1 MGNGLFTSYNIVTE
15 EDYLD
20 GDTIFEEGSAGDWIY
35 AILSGEV
42 EVYKIVG
49 GKKIVI
55 DILGP
60 GDILG
65 EVSFIDKKTRSASA
79 KAKGQAKL
87 GIYDQDF
94 LTHEYNKL
102 GGDFKI
108 IFDYLARRLRKMTN
122 VASNLAGRKT
132 ERVEN
137 TFEVVYETTDQFYKA
152 YSTNI
157 GGGGL
162 FIKTRDLLPA
172 ETMVSLKFTLPD
184 DKEPVQT
191 AGKVIWLRE
200 TEEKGLGI
208 QFVNLN
214 SKDEIKINALL
225 RKSAGE

>member
-1 MGNGLFTSYNIVTE
+1 MGNTLFSSYNIAAE

-49 GKKIVI
+49 GKKVVI

-79 KAKGQAKL
+79 RAKGQTKL

-94 LTHEYNKL
+94 LTREYNKL
-102 GGDFKI
+102 GGDFKT
-108 IFDYLARRLRKMTN
+108 IFDYLARRLRKMTT

-137 TFEVVYETTDQFYKA
+137 MLEVVYETTEQFYKA

-162 FIKTRDLLPA
+162 FIKTRDLLPV

-184 DKEPVQT
+184 EKEPVQT
-191 AGKVIWLRE
+191 AGKIIWLRE
-200 TEEKGLGI
+200 TEEKGMGV

-225 RKSAGE
+225 RKSSGE

>member
-1 MGNGLFTSYNIVTE
+1 MGNNLFNNYNIATE
-15 EDYLD
+15 EEFLD

-35 AILSGEV
+35 TILSGEV
-42 EVYKIVG
+42 EVYKVVG
-49 GKKIVI
+49 GKKVVI
-55 DILGP
+55 DILEP

-65 EVSFIDKKTRSASA
+65 EVSFIDKKSRSASA
-79 KAKGQAKL
+79 RAKGSAKL

-102 GGDFKI
+102 GGDFKT

-132 ERVEN
+132 DRVEN
-137 TFEVVYETTDQFYKA
+137 MIEVAYETTEQFYKA

-162 FIKTRDLLPA
+162 FIETRDLLPVQ
-172 ETMVSLKFTLPD
+172 TMVNLKFTLPD
-184 DKEPVQT
+184 DNEPVQT
-191 AGKVIWLRE
+191 AGKVVWQRE
-200 TEEKGLGI
+200 TEEKGMGI
-208 QFVNLN
+208 QFINLN

-225 RKSAGE
+225 RKSFGD

>member
-1 MGNGLFTSYNIVTE
+1 MANTLFSSYNIATE

-49 GKKIVI
+49 GKKVVI

-65 EVSFIDKKTRSASA
+65 EVSFIDKNTRSASA
-79 KAKGQAKL
+79 RAKGQTKL

-94 LTHEYNKL
+94 LTREYNKL
-102 GGDFKI
+102 GGDFKT
-108 IFDYLARRLRKMTN
+108 IFDYLARRLRKMTT

-137 TFEVVYETTDQFYKA
+137 MLEVVYETTEQFYRA

-162 FIKTRDLLPA
+162 FIKTRDLLPV
-172 ETMVSLKFTLPD
+172 ETTVSLKFTLPD
-184 DKEPVQT
+184 EKEPVQT
-191 AGKVIWLRE
+191 AGKIIWLRE
-200 TEEKGLGI
+200 TEEKGMGV

-225 RKSAGE
+225 RKSSGE

>member
-1 MGNGLFTSYNIVTE
+1 MGNTLFSSYNIAAE

-35 AILSGEV
+35 AILSGEI

-49 GKKIVI
+49 GKKVVI

-79 KAKGQAKL
+79 RAKGQTKL

-94 LTHEYNKL
+94 LTREYNKL
-102 GGDFKI
+102 GGDFKT
-108 IFDYLARRLRKMTN
+108 IFDYLARRLRKMTT

-137 TFEVVYETTDQFYKA
+137 MLEVVYETTEQFYKA

-162 FIKTRDLLPA
+162 FIKTRDLLPV
-172 ETMVSLKFTLPD
+172 ETTVSLKITLPD
-184 DKEPVQT
+184 EKEPVQT
-191 AGKVIWLRE
+191 AGKIIWLRE
-200 TEEKGLGI
+200 TEEKGMGV

-225 RKSAGE
+225 RKSSGE